1 MNIKEKFDH
10 LVSLLS
16 NPKFLN
22 CEILLN
28 DIPLFIADYDIAEE
42 NDFLKMQENLVKQ
55 LESKDIP
62 VLNINLYDLMIELLQ
77 SNQGDWNWVIDEKR
91 NKKELF
97 EELKAIL
104 NVQNRIIPAI
114 YQKMKENKGNYKLV
128 FINGCGNIFPSLRTH
143 TILNNL
149 HIHINKTPIIVFFPG
164 IGVSKGSPYSSF
176 NLFGRLNE
184 GNDYR
189 AANIFQIHGA

>member
-1 MNIKEKFDH
+1 MTIKEKFDH

-16 NPKFLN
+16 NPEFLK
-22 CEILLN
+22 CKILLN
-28 DIPLFIADYDIAEE
+28 DIPLFIADYDITEE
-42 NDFLKMQENLVKQ
+42 NDVLKMQENLIKQ
-55 LESKDIP
+55 LASKEISI
-62 VLNINLYDLMIELLQ
+62 LNINLYDLMIELLQ
-77 SNQGDWNWVIDEKR
+77 SNQNDWNWIIDEKR

-104 NVQNRIIPAI
+104 NVQEKIVPEI
-114 YQKMKENKGNYKLV
+114 QKKMEEKEGNYSLV

-149 HIHINKTPIIVFFPG
+149 HLHINKTPIIVFFPG
-164 IGVSKGSPYSSF
+164 IGVSKGSPYSTF
-176 NLFGRLNE
+176 NLFGRLHE

-189 AANIFQIHGA
+189 AANIFQIRGA

>member
-1 MNIKEKFDH
+1 MTVKEKFDH

-28 DIPLFIADYDIAEE
+28 DIPLFIADYDVTEE
-42 NDFLKMQENLVKQ
+42 NDVLKMSENLIKQ
-55 LESKDIP
+55 LKSKGIS
-62 VLNINLYDLMIELLQ
+62 VLNINLYDLIIELLQ
-77 SNQGDWNWVIDEKR
+77 SNQSDWNWVIDEKR
-91 NKKELF
+91 NKEELF

-104 NVQNRIIPAI
+104 NVQERIVPEI
-114 YQKMKENKGNYKLV
+114 YQKMEENKGNYNLV

-149 HIHINKTPIIVFFPG
+149 HIHINQTPIIVFFPG
-164 IGVSKGSPYSSF
+164 VGISKGSPYSTF

-189 AANIFQIHGA
+189 AANIFQIRGA